1 MELASSRRPGSPV
14 RKPSRSLA
22 LVTLVALSPLAVD
35 GCVSVGIERTPLS
48 YSREN
53 PPSTGSVEVL
63 VFETPEQRD
72 AFRLVD
78 YPVLSEIF
86 RVRDGAESLVGRSM
100 SAMWALPDLPPGRY
114 RVSVTKR
121 ITPEGD
127 IEPLKDPGGKTF
139 DLAAGQKTTLRVV
152 LKKVPTGWIVLGA
165 IAAAALIYFSVDAAS
180 KGKLPPLPPIP
191 PDVAVGVVLMANPG
205 ARAGGPAPTAADVFP
220 APGSIVAARRVT
232 VNFLVATPLAPASID
247 EDAILALGSLSGE
260 IKGTLSYRAEE
271 QLLRFAPDR
280 NFTPGETVTVTLDL
294 EKVKSL
300 EGRSGEGKVSTTFRV
315 AP

>member
-1 MELASSRRPGSPV
+1 M
-14 RKPSRSLA
+14 RKPSRALA
-22 LVTLVALSPLAVD
+22 LTLLAALSPLAFD
-35 GCVSVGIERTPLS
+35 GCVSVGVERTPEAS
-48 YSREN
+48 PGEAK
-53 PPSTGSVEVL
+53 PATGSVEVL
-63 VFETPEQRD
+63 IFETVEHRN

-78 YPVLSEIF
+78 YAVLTEIF
-86 RVRDGAESLVGRSM
+86 RVGDGGDSLVGRSM

-127 IEPLKDPGGKTF
+127 VEPLKDPSGKLF

-165 IAAAALIYFSVDAAS
+165 IAAAALIYFSVDALS
-180 KGKLPPLPPIP
+180 KGTLPPLLPIP
-191 PDVAVGVVLMANPG
+191 PDVVVGVVLMATSGANPG
-205 ARAGGPAPTAADVFP
+205 GPTPSAADVFP
-220 APGSIVAARRVT
+220 APGSVVAARRVT
-232 VNFLVATPLAPASID
+232 VNFLLATPLDPGDLDTEAV
-247 EDAILALGSLSGE
+247 LALGSLSGE
-260 IKGTLSYRAEE
+260 IKGTLSYRAPE

-294 EKVKSL
+294 EKVKAL
-300 EGRSGEGKVSTTFRV
+300 GGRHGEGKISTSFRV